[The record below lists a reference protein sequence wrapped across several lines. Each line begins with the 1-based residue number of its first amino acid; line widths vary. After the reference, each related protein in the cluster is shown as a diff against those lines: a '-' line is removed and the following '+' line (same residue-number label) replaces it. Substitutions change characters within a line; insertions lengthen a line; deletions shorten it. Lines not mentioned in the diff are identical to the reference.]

1 MTARLAPAPIAEK
14 IQLNSFRLAAVN
26 RLLHPQSVAIAGGE
40 PAGRCIAQ
48 LQRLGF
54 SGEIWPVNPNR
65 TEMAGVE
72 CVTALEDL
80 PSAPDAAFLAVGR
93 EATIESVSKLRQMG
107 AGGAVCYASGF
118 AEEGSSGQAFQRQ
131 LDSAMGSMP
140 LIGPNCYGL
149 LNYIDGVALWPDQ
162 QGGQRC
168 SRGVAIISQSGNI
181 ALNLSMQRRS
191 LPVAYLISTGN
202 MSGIKMHEYIRIF
215 AAHPEV
221 TAIGLYAERIDDA
234 RALSQAALEALDK
247 NIPIVVLDS
256 GRSRI
261 GADLTQSHSHSMSGD
276 ARLNRAFYAK
286 YGFIQVA
293 SIPQLLETLKFVS
306 HHRGASDGTLAS
318 ISCSGGEAALVAD
331 LADMHGLT
339 FPACNLDQRSQLR
352 QVLGDRVPL
361 SNPLDYHTYIWGDP
375 AAQKKCFEAV
385 FSGPQTTN
393 LVVLDYPEETLCDG
407 SEWDL
412 AVQAAAQAADS
423 ADSTVAVVSSLH
435 ENLPES
441 VQHKIKGYG
450 MVPMLGLEECIGAI
464 AGAWSFTKAKERL
477 PALAP
482 LPPGSSSLARQPLS
496 ECQSKQILRQAGIQ
510 TVDGM
515 LARTTDE
522 LGSIADKLGYPLAA
536 KVSDPDIVHKTDVGG
551 VVLSIHNEAELI
563 RAFQLLKQISDEIL
577 IERMAAPPL
586 LECLVGLRK
595 HAQFGYILIVGAGG
609 RWTEL
614 LDDTSVLLLPVDQA
628 ELREALAA
636 LKIGRLLGGYRGPAA
651 DLEALVEAVM
661 RLISYCINE
670 GSGLTEVEIN
680 PLFIYAETDG
690 VVAVDAVIR
699 GDISGLSRRLSSQDS
714 QC

>member
-1 MTARLAPAPIAEK
+1 M
-14 IQLNSFRLAAVN
+14 NSSRRAALD

-40 PAGRCIAQ
+40 HARRCIAQ

-54 SGEIWPVNPNR
+54 SGKIWPVNPNR

-72 CVTALEDL
+72 CVAALEDL

-93 EATIESVSKLRQMG
+93 EATIESVRKLRQMG

-118 AEEGSSGQAFQRQ
+118 AEEGLGGQAFQSR
-131 LDSAMGSMP
+131 LDSAMGLMP

-168 SRGVAIISQSGNI
+168 RRGVAIISQSGNI

-202 MSGIKMHEYIRIF
+202 MSGIKMHEYIRTLV
-215 AAHPEV
+215 AQTEV
-221 TAIGLYAERIDDA
+221 TAIGIYTERIDDA

-286 YGFIQVA
+286 YGFIQVS

-306 HHRGASDGTLAS
+306 YHRGASRGTLAS

-331 LADMHGLT
+331 LADTHGMT
-339 FPACNLDQRSQLR
+339 FPAYDRDQHSQLR

-385 FSGPQTTN
+385 FSGPQTAN
-393 LVVLDYPEETLCDG
+393 LVVLDYPEETLRDA

-412 AVQAAAQAADS
+412 AVQAVAQAADS
-423 ADSTVAVVSSLH
+423 AHAMVAVVSSLH
-435 ENLPES
+435 ENMPES

-464 AGAWSFTKAKERL
+464 AGAWRFTKAKERL
-477 PALAP
+477 TALAP
-482 LPPGSSSLARQPLS
+482 LSPGSPSLASQSLS
-496 ECQSKQILRQAGIQ
+496 EYQSKQILRQAGIQ

-515 LARTTDE
+515 LARTIDE
-522 LGSIADKLGYPLAA
+522 LGNIAGRLGYPLVA
-536 KVSDPDIVHKTDVGG
+536 KVSGRDIVHKTEVDG
-551 VVLSIHNEAELI
+551 VIVDIHNEAGLI
-563 RAFQLLKQISDEIL
+563 RAFQSLAPISGEVL
-577 IERMAAPPL
+577 IEKRAPPPL

-595 HAQFGYILIVGAGG
+595 HEKFGYILVVGAGG
-609 RWTEL
+609 QWTEL

-628 ELREALAA
+628 ELRDALAA
-636 LKIGRLLGGYRGPAA
+636 LKIGRLLSGYRGPAA
-651 DLEALVEAVM
+651 DTEALVQAVM
-661 RLISYCINE
+661 RLIGYCTDKDHI
-670 GSGLTEVEIN
+670 LTEVEVN
-680 PLFIYAETDG
+680 PLFVYAETEG
-690 VVAVDAVIR
+690 IVAVDAVVR
-699 GDISGLSRRLSSQDS
+699 GDISWLSRRLSSQDS